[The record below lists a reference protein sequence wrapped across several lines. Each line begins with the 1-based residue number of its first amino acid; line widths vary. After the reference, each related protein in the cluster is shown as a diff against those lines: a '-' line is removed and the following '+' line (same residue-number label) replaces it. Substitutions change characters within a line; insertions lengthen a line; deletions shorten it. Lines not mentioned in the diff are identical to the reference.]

1 MTPPKNARMDASEK
15 EATRNEA
22 RITVMENHFATLN
35 REVGEIVSQMKEIR
49 WLVRLAAGG
58 IAVAT
63 LKLLFFP

>member
-1 MTPPKNARMDASEK
+1 MSSRRNARMEASEK
-15 EATRNEA
+15 EATSNEA

-49 WLVRLAAGG
+49 WLVRLASGS